1 MRQFETQTQ
10 PLGLRQAPWPKNLNQ
25 SCPLL
30 QVLEEKTQHTGL
42 PSQHSSRSQ
51 GDVSPIPSDST
62 HSRID
67 LGQS

>member
-10 PLGLRQAPWPKNLNQ
+10 PLGLKQAPWPKNLNQ

-30 QVLEEKTQHTGL
+30 QVLEEKTQHIGQ
-42 PSQHSSRSQ
+42 PSQHSSQSQ
-51 GDVSPIPSDST
+51 GDVNPIPSDST

-67 LGQS
+67 PGQS